1 MQVVV
6 FANEPPSA
14 QSAHGEP
21 LPASLISLHG
31 KPLVDW
37 QLDAFVASGARRVVM
52 LVAGAG
58 GEEIETHV
66 RRALDRG
73 LMVAYSYAGGEATG
87 SGSTLR
93 RAFARLEDD
102 FVLTWGD
109 RYLPLD
115 YSAPLRDL
123 REHPEASATLG
134 VSPKP
139 PGARGH
145 AAVDGN
151 WVTRY
156 EPKRAAELD
165 YVDGGVVALR
175 RSVLND
181 IADGAVWNVEAL
193 WRKLA
198 RERKLRAFVLPEQ
211 GYDVASPEGQAR
223 LERHLASQPIDGPAP

>member
-6 FANEPPSA
+6 LANE
-14 QSAHGEP
+14 QSSSGGP

-52 LVAGAG
+52 LVAGSG

-73 LMVAYSYAGGEATG
+73 LMVAYSYAGADLLG
-87 SGSTLR
+87 SGSALR

-102 FVLTWGD
+102 FVLTLGD
-109 RYLPLD
+109 SYLPFD

-123 REHPEASATLG
+123 REHPQALATLG
-134 VSPKP
+134 LSPKL

-145 AAVDGN
+145 AALDGN
-151 WVTRY
+151 WVNRY
-156 EPKRAAELD
+156 EPSRAAELE
-165 YVDGGVVALR
+165 YVDGGVVAMR
-175 RSVLND
+175 RAVLDD

-198 RERKLRAFVLPEQ
+198 RERKLRGFVLPERR
-211 GYDVASPEGQAR
+211 YDVASPEGVER
-223 LERHLASQPIDGPAP
+223 LERHLASLPADGLPP